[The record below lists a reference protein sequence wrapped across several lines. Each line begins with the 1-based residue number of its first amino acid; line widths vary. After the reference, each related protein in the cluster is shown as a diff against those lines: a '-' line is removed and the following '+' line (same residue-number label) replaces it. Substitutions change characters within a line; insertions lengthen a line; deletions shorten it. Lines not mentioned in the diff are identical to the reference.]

1 MQKMGKKERDEL
13 NITEMSDEINFFVCK
28 CQVGVT
34 INLSLLQ
41 NWLFLNL

>member
-1 MQKMGKKERDEL
+1 MKS
-13 NITEMSDEINFFVCK
+13 IFFVCK